1 MQPNPIAD
9 TVRAASP
16 LPNVRC
22 LRTAAK
28 LAGIFLADTDDSPLM
43 AFSAACTFFNAGETQ
58 IAVPVSTV
66 AFRNP
71 RRLNS
76 FRFSLS
82 VFMLV
87 ISINFCR
94 KVTPLPFS

>member
-1 MQPNPIAD
+1 MHPNPIAD

-28 LAGIFLADTDDSPLM
+28 LAGMFLADTDDSLLM

-58 IAVPVSTV
+58 IA
-66 AFRNP
+66 A
-71 RRLNS
+71 
-76 FRFSLS
+76 LS
-82 VFMLV
+82 ALLLSG
-87 ISINFCR
+87 IPGGSI
-94 KVTPLPFS
+94 PFGFHFLSSCS